1 MACFPAKRVRASI
14 NYFNQ
19 QYKLLCLPLFSV
31 TYFLDSGLTPM
42 WCVSK
47 NFYETRVFLHILNP
61 PVIILPLPRRQF
73 LPIGSM
79 DPLTRAFINLD
90 ILTANSR
97 GPTDES
103 TEVLPSPQT
112 ATSTYYKQISIS
124 GFSGKNTDPLSE
136 RITLTNRSRSDSI
149 SITGWE
155 FETSL
160 STRFTIPSA
169 YNLPGTLDASLR

>member
-73 LPIGSM
+73 LPISLEKKYRLPAPWTRLPAHLSIWISLPQILE
-79 DPLTRAFINLD
+79 DPPMNQLKCFLHPKPQLPPTINKSASRVSAAKTQTR
-90 ILTANSR
+90 
-97 GPTDES
+97 
-103 TEVLPSPQT
+103 
-112 ATSTYYKQISIS
+112 
-124 GFSGKNTDPLSE
+124 
-136 RITLTNRSRSDSI
+136 
-149 SITGWE
+149 
-155 FETSL
+155 
-160 STRFTIPSA
+160 
-169 YNLPGTLDASLR
+169 